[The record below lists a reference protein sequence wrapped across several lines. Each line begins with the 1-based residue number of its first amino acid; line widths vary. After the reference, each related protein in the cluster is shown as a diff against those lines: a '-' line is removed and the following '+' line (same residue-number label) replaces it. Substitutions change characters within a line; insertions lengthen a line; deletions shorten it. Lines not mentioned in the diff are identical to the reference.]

1 MAQVTNDATL
11 SERRLVIASD
21 NKYQLSLT
29 NQRDALHHGKRAV
42 NKGGRLYPVYT
53 IQPVVKLLNGLNN
66 RMDNWFDNQLDN
78 QLSYRLYRVNGVLV

>member
-1 MAQVTNDATL
+1 ML
-11 SERRLVIASD
+11 SERRLVTASD

-53 IQPVVKLLNGLNN
+53 IQPVVKRFEQPDGQTTGLTTG
-66 RMDNWFDNQLDN
+66 WTT
-78 QLSYRLYRVNGVLV
+78 SCHTACIV